1 MHNINNHNLLVYQ
14 FGNSITR
21 VKNAILSLNKGKG
34 VLILDNETRENESDI
49 VFSAEKI
56 TVQQIALTIRYGSG
70 IICLCITENLRKK
83 LNLPMMVKNNTSFY
97 KTAFTVTIEAAKGIT
112 TGVSAQDRFT
122 TIKTAININA
132 KPNDLNRPGHVFPLR
147 AIKGGVLKR
156 KGHTEATIDLL
167 KIAKMN
173 PTGILCELTNENGS
187 MARTQDTILFA
198 KKNHMPVLTVED
210 IINFRIKYDLYF

>member
-1 MHNINNHNLLVYQ
+1 MNSHRLLFYQ
-14 FGNSITR
+14 FGDSITR
-21 VKNAILSLNKGKG
+21 INNAISSLNNGKG
-34 VLILDNETRENESDI
+34 VLILDNENRENESDI

-56 TVQQIALTIRYGSG
+56 TVKQIALTIRYGSG
-70 IICLCITENLRKK
+70 IICLCITEHLRKK

-97 KTAFTVTIEAAKGIT
+97 KTGFTVTIEAAKGIT

-122 TIKTAININA
+122 TIKTAININV
-132 KPNDLNRPGHVFPLR
+132 KPKDLNSPGHVFPLR
-147 AIKGGVLKR
+147 AVKEGVLKR

-173 PTGILCELTNENGS
+173 PTGILCELTNDNGS
-187 MARTQDTILFA
+187 MARTKDTILFA

-210 IINFRIKYDLYF
+210 IINFRIKYNLFF

>member
-1 MHNINNHNLLVYQ
+1 MYNINNHNLLVYQ
-14 FGNSITR
+14 FGNSIIR
-21 VKNAILSLNKGKG
+21 VKNAILSLKKGKG

-70 IICLCITENLRKK
+70 IVCLCITENLRKK
-83 LNLPMMVKNNTSFY
+83 LNLPMMVKNNTNFY

-122 TIKTAININA
+122 TIKTAIHINA

-147 AIKGGVLKR
+147 AINGGVLKR

-173 PTGILCELTNENGS
+173 PIGILCELTNKNGS
-187 MARTQDTILFA
+187 MARIQDTIFFA
-198 KKNHMPVLTVED
+198 KKNNMPVLTIED
-210 IINFRIKYDLYF
+210 IIDFRIKYNLNF

>member
-1 MHNINNHNLLVYQ
+1 MYNINNHNLLIYQ

-34 VLILDNETRENESDI
+34 VLILDNENRENESDI
-49 VFSAEKI
+49 IFSAEKI
-56 TVQQIALTIRYGSG
+56 TVKQIALTIRYGSG
-70 IICLCITENLRKK
+70 IICLCITESLRKK

-147 AIKGGVLKR
+147 AMKGGVLKR
-156 KGHTEATIDLL
+156 QGHTEATIDLL

-173 PTGILCELTNENGS
+173 PTGILCELTNKNGS

-198 KKNHMPVLTVED
+198 KKNNMSVLTIED
-210 IINFRIKYDLYF
+210 IINFRIKYNIYF